1 MPPVRVPH
9 QSWILV
15 CDGSKALLFR
25 NEGGALALNLKLAQ
39 VTFEPHLSTRD
50 LGAERP
56 GRVHESLGSSRSAV
70 QSPDWHQQAEAEF
83 LRGVA
88 HALDEAVHANH
99 IKQLVLVAP
108 PKALGE
114 LRRHLTA
121 ATNSVLSA
129 EINKDLARLSTKEIE
144 RHLTALNRLE

>member
-1 MPPVRVPH
+1 MPNIRIH
-9 QSWILV
+9 HRSWILV

-25 NEGGALALNLKLAQ
+25 NEGDALALNLKLAE
-39 VTFEPHLSTRD
+39 VAFEPHPPTRE
-50 LGAERP
+50 LGTERP

-70 QSPDWHQQAEAEF
+70 QAPDWHEQAEVDF

-88 HALDEAVHANH
+88 RTIDEVVRAKH

-121 ATNSVLSA
+121 ATNAVLSA
-129 EINKDLARLSTKEIE
+129 EIDKDLARLSTKEIE
-144 RHLTALNRLE
+144 RHLTALNQRE